1 MKCFI
6 FVLLSVYSVVLFG
19 NGYRACELYY
29 KDGHIRFGSAMVPN
43 MNDKIIYFK
52 SKANPDVERLSSDS
66 LEKIVFTA
74 EGGPTFKRVR
84 TYKNYGNKKINKS
97 DSWLTLLES
106 GCLEAYSGFQT
117 NPNTP
122 PMELWYYRKRGDEV
136 AYFISMKYS
145 GGMVM
150 TLGNKS
156 TFKNNASNYLQ
167 DYSELTQDILNKKY
181 DDGDLIEVATKYNE
195 WCHD

>member
-1 MKCFI
+1 MKYFL
-6 FVLLSVYSVVLFG
+6 FTLLSIHSILIFG
-19 NGYRACELYY
+19 NGYRSCELYY
-29 KDGHIRFGSAMVPN
+29 KDGNIRFGSAMVPN

-52 SKANPDVERLSSDS
+52 SKVTTEYEQLSSDS

-74 EGGPTFKRVR
+74 PDGPIFLRVR

-97 DSWLTLLES
+97 DSWLRLLET

-122 PMELWYYRKRGDEV
+122 AMELWYFRKSSDEI
-136 AYFISMKYS
+136 AYFITMKYS

-167 DYSELTQDILNKKY
+167 DYPELSQEILDKKY
-181 DDGDLIEVATKYNE
+181 NDRDMIEVVNRYND
-195 WCHD
+195 WCTE